1 MARKTTY
8 YGSRISDNMVK
19 TPEGFLIC
27 RNVPIAR
34 LGKQQYLGVEIGLQ
48 DRDVHDVERVEQ
60 EVFSPAAIA
69 SFEGKPFTN
78 EHPISGLTPDNASTY
93 TKGTISNVRRGA
105 GTDDA
110 YLMADIIVY
119 DSTTI
124 REIENG
130 KREISC
136 GYDCCYEETEGGY
149 RQTGIVGNHVALVAK
164 GRAGNRIAIKDNK
177 MKEVEYM
184 PKNKHSRIWAKVLG
198 LVKDNEP
205 EALEEAVDAMI
216 DSCNNVANIMQKP
229 QEDEEPPKQQA
240 PAPQPAPQ
248 APPMQMPQQAPAP
261 APEPEANNEEQENE
275 TKHLQE
281 RIARLER
288 LLSRFAKGET
298 EDPEESQDS
307 FEELEGELSEDE
319 DMPEE
324 EPEEFEEGDEGDE
337 YEDEES
343 EVIEQEDEGEEM
355 PEGDLSAADSLELIR
370 VLKPAIANIRN
381 GKKRKR
387 ATDALAYLIR
397 KQMGMGKGT
406 SGNYAAIK
414 QASMKHAADHAAE
427 DLSELG
433 KQWARK
439 YNPHYKKR

>member
-105 GTDDA
+105 GDDA
-110 YLMADIIVY
+110 SYLMADIIVY
-119 DSTTI
+119 DSATI

-136 GYDCCYEETEGGY
+136 GYDCCYEETAGGY
-149 RQTGIVGNHVALVAK
+149 RQTDIVGNHVALVAK

-177 MKEVEYM
+177 MKEVDYM
-184 PKNKHSRIWAKVLG
+184 PKNRHSKIWAKVLG

-216 DSCNNVANIMQKP
+216 DSCNNVANIMKP

-240 PAPQPAPQ
+240 PAPAPQPQASAPQPAPQ
-248 APPMQMPQQAPAP
+248 APAPAP
-261 APEPEANNEEQENE
+261 DDEEQEAE
-275 TKHLQE
+275 TNHLEE

-288 LLSRFAKGET
+288 LISRFVKGDDDE
-298 EDPEESQDS
+298 PEEAQDS
-307 FEELEGELSEDE
+307 LAELEGELSEDE
-319 DMPEE
+319 DIPVEEVLDEDEIPE
-324 EPEEFEEGDEGDE
+324 E

-343 EVIEQEDEGEEM
+343 EVIEQEDEGEELE
-355 PEGDLSAADSLELIR
+355 EGLSSADSLELIR
-370 VLKPAIANIRN
+370 ILKPAIASIKDRGN
-381 GKKRKR
+381 RKR
-387 ATDALAYLIR
+387 ANDALAHLIR
-397 KQMGMGKGT
+397 RQMST